1 MKFFLFSLIVSTSF
15 TLFGSSTEERLMNL
29 PPHEYLELARDRNI
43 TNSWVKM
50 EGRLYYKGPE
60 RKLKKKIY
68 MSARFKPESW
78 LMKLQI
84 EGSEAWTV
92 RQVPSEGIDGISV
105 LKSEGAPNSEPVLG
119 DFQLRPE
126 DLTLSFIYWNFVSEE
141 ESETVKLQRCRV
153 MNLEHPSKKEKVRV
167 WFMLEYAFPIR
178 VQWIKD
184 GETQRQLDFVGSHK
198 IQSSSNPDKYFRMV
212 EEVRMSNR
220 GWKTQVLFKKFE
232 GDEVTASAQAPA
244 DLFNTIK

>member
-1 MKFFLFSLIVSTSF
+1 
-15 TLFGSSTEERLMNL
+15 
-29 PPHEYLELARDRNI
+29 
-43 TNSWVKM
+43 
-50 EGRLYYKGPE
+50 
-60 RKLKKKIY
+60 
-68 MSARFKPESW
+68 
-78 LMKLQI
+78 
-84 EGSEAWTV
+84 
-92 RQVPSEGIDGISV
+92 
-105 LKSEGAPNSEPVLG
+105 
-119 DFQLRPE
+119 
-126 DLTLSFIYWNFVSEE
+126 
-141 ESETVKLQRCRV
+141 
-153 MNLEHPSKKEKVRV
+153 
-167 WFMLEYAFPIR
+167 MLEYAFPIR